1 MAVDLG
7 RTGCADGVALEEME
21 TAPGDLISEVDNWQ
35 LKNVLML
42 QLIRDGMGTVKD
54 LQAELGVPGGTVRH
68 WLRVAEGRL
77 TWRDGQ
83 WVPIGATALV
93 QRRKS
98 PHQMGLEWMLTTCG
112 EQLLME
118 LSARIQTK

>member
-7 RTGCADGVALEEME
+7 RTGCADGVAVEEME
-21 TAPGDLISEVDNWQ
+21 ATPGDLISEVDNWQ

-42 QLIRDGMGTVKD
+42 QLIRDGMGSVKD
-54 LQAELGVPGGTVRH
+54 LQKELRVPRATVRH

-77 TWRDGQ
+77 IWRDGQ

-93 QRRKS
+93 QRRRS
-98 PHQMGLEWMLTTCG
+98 PHQLGLEWMLTTCG
-112 EQLLME
+112 EQLLMQ
-118 LSARIQTK
+118 LSARIQTR

>member
-1 MAVDLG
+1 MNQPDL
-7 RTGCADGVALEEME
+7 VA
-21 TAPGDLISEVDNWQ
+21 EVANWQ

-42 QLIRDGMGTVKD
+42 QLLRDGLGTVKD
-54 LQAELGVPGGTVRH
+54 LQDELGVPGTTVRH

-77 TWRDGQ
+77 AWRDGQ
-83 WVPIGATALV
+83 WVPMGTTALV

-112 EQLLME
+112 EDLLLQLSE
-118 LSARIQTK
+118 RIQTRRAR

>member
-1 MAVDLG
+1 MTQPDL
-7 RTGCADGVALEEME
+7 VA
-21 TAPGDLISEVDNWQ
+21 EVANWQ

-42 QLIRDGMGTVKD
+42 QLLRDGMGTVKD
-54 LQAELGVPGGTVRH
+54 LQAELGVPGSTVRH

-83 WVPIGATALV
+83 WVSMGTTALV
-93 QRRKS
+93 QRRVS

-112 EQLLME
+112 EDLLLQLC
-118 LSARIQTK
+118 AKIQTKRCR